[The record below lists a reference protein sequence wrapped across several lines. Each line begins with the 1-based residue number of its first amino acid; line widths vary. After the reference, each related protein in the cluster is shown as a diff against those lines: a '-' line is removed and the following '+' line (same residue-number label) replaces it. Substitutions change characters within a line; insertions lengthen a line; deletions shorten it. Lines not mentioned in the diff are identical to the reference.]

1 MVAMGAFTA
10 PAPGVVGLSEPGEL
24 LVDGRTGSMR
34 HLALFWGGEIQ
45 AAWADMLHS
54 ARTGRPAF
62 DHVYGQPHF
71 DWLSSHPES
80 ARVFDRA
87 MAGGGT
93 ARIAPLLARDW
104 SGVRSVVDVGGGN
117 GSI

>member
-24 LVDGRTGSMR
+24 LVDGRTGSVR

-54 ARTGRPAF
+54 ARTGRPSTTSTAS
-62 DHVYGQPHF
+62 HTSTGSRAIPRMRGCLIARWPAAGQ
-71 DWLSSHPES
+71 
-80 ARVFDRA
+80 RA
-87 MAGGGT
+87 SP
-93 ARIAPLLARDW
+93 RLLARDW
-104 SGVRSVVDVGGGN
+104 SGVRSMVDVGGG
-117 GSI
+117 